1 MQNTEVKNLGE
12 KILKICPRESHQK
25 LVYYLYKEVS
35 MEEYDDDLFDEMLEG
50 IIEKAF
56 ENSYMV
62 LTNKISFTNLVK
74 NESEN
79 DSPALMIYDPV
90 SGIGKD
96 QLEGMIDYF
105 LGMDEPEYYLRCGEL
120 KKIMDELTQN

>member
-1 MQNTEVKNLGE
+1 M
-12 KILKICPRESHQK
+12 
-25 LVYYLYKEVS
+25 YKEVS

-120 KKIMDELTQN
+120 KKIMDELT